1 MDKKEKRWNRK
12 KEATITSHKDRQAYM
27 DVARPP
33 ARGKGKTLHIDHNNG
48 SSLMRFNPSFLTE
61 VSWKEPN
68 SLSLVWDQ
76 IEVNHE
82 DMLLGYKG
90 NTQPFSTVIW
100 FINHVIM
107 TLLYMCAYVGIEH
120 PIRIIHKLNFFVI
133 VDLISGG

>member
-1 MDKKEKRWNRK
+1 MEKKERSRCY
-12 KEATITSHKDRQAYM
+12 ITQGQAYM

-68 SLSLVWDQ
+68 SLSLVWNQ
-76 IEVNHE
+76 TEVNRE

-90 NTQPFSTVIW
+90 NSQPFDTVIS
-100 FINHVIM
+100 FICHITV
-107 TLLYMCAYVGIEH
+107 TLLYMCAYVETEH
-120 PIRIIHKLNFFVI
+120 PIRIMHKLNFLFHCG
-133 VDLISGG
+133 LNFRRLK